1 MRKNEHIALSVL
13 CASGAVLAASVPFAH
28 TFAGGLCASGALAGL
43 IGGLADWF
51 AVSAIFTKPL
61 GIGFKTNLIVA
72 NRDQLAKG
80 VGRMV
85 SEELLTSE
93 SVESFL
99 AKRDLATMAVVMFDK
114 LDGRRY
120 LRAYV
125 TQAVVRVLSAVD
137 VDAVARLVG
146 DALQSGLSSA
156 DWRSG
161 ARNAVRAM
169 ATEGRLDAIGRIL
182 YDEVCR
188 IAESDE
194 LYTASVA
201 MAEEA
206 LRAYEQESAGRQF
219 VHSMMDL
226 SPERCG
232 QMAVRAVSSYLASG
246 DASRRGSD
254 WLERAILLVID
265 TIDDGVIDAGKEKVE
280 LTLRQYLADMREAV
294 CATPEEV
301 SWLKGLIGYAEDAI
315 DSLILDRQ
323 RNESFNR
330 SVRKVIATFLTKHQA
345 ELSRLAEGGVN
356 RLSDQELTGFL
367 RAKVGHDLQMIRVNG
382 SLVGALV
389 GAVLYLLRY
398 AYKAVML

>member
-1 MRKNEHIALSVL
+1 MRKNGHIALAVL
-13 CASGAVLAASVPFAH
+13 CVSAVVLAASVPFVH

-72 NRDQLAKG
+72 NRDRLARG
-80 VGRMV
+80 VGKMV
-85 SEELLTSE
+85 GEELLTSE

-99 AKRDLATMAVVMFDK
+99 AKRDLATMAVVMFDR

-125 TQAVVRVLSAVD
+125 TQAVVRVLSEMD
-137 VDAVARLVG
+137 VDALARLVG
-146 DALQSGLSSA
+146 DALRKGLPSV
-156 DWRSG
+156 DWRVG
-161 ARNAVRAM
+161 AREAVRAM
-169 ATEGRLDAIGRIL
+169 AAEGRLDVIGRAF

-188 IAESDE
+188 IAESDK
-194 LYTASVA
+194 LYVASVA
-201 MAEEA
+201 IAEEA
-206 LRAYEQESAGRQF
+206 LRAYEQDSAGRQF

-246 DASRRGSD
+246 DACCRGSA
-254 WLERAILLVID
+254 WLERAVLLVIEH
-265 TIDDGVIDAGKEKVE
+265 IDDCVIEAGSEKVE
-280 LTLRQYLADMREAV
+280 LALRQYLADMREAV
-294 CATPEEV
+294 VAMPEEV
-301 SWLKGLIGYAEDAI
+301 GWLNRLIRYAEDAI
-315 DSLILDRQ
+315 DGLILNREQ
-323 RNESFNR
+323 NESFNR
-330 SVRKVIATFLTKHQA
+330 SVRAMIVTFLTEHQA
-345 ELSRLAEGGVN
+345 ELSRLAESGVN
-356 RLSDQELTGFL
+356 RLSDRELTGFL

-389 GAVLYLLRY
+389 GVGLYLLRY
-398 AYKAVML
+398 AYKAVVL